1 MSKRPNPTR
10 ADLLAL
16 LGAQPETSVA
26 AICRSYLSRR
36 RELLASDPD
45 HRRPEVARLDD
56 AFTRLR
62 AATDLESRLDDY
74 PCAEVKIGVEDTTV
88 VVRSAP
94 AGTAS
99 GEFPFPGV
107 ERVHVLTAFN
117 PRSRRLRPHENANRQ
132 RALAGRVAT
141 TGLPSWPAVGGG
153 RQAQTSIAVA
163 GLTRAR
169 ARALG
174 AEFEQDAVVEWTPT
188 AWSVVPCDELVAP
201 REFGWRSSRLT
212 KPLPDPAAAA
222 RRAEAAAAA
231 DRAAT
236 DVRTATADGLP
247 STDEARPAD
256 EETGPVSDA
265 HEILVADAVRAL
277 AAEEAETAAIAR
289 ARELTAA
296 TPAAGTATDTTAT
309 TDTPMVT
316 GGPAAETGTDGSGG
330 PAAGGAPAPRK
341 ADPAAG
347 GATPDPH
354 DLPASHGGNG
364 E

>member
-1 MSKRPNPTR
+1 VSKRPNPNR

-36 RELLASDPD
+36 QELLATDPD

-62 AATDLESRLDDY
+62 AATDLESRLADY
-74 PCAEVKIGVEDTTV
+74 PSAEVKIGVEDTTV

-94 AGTAS
+94 AGTTS

-141 TGLPSWPAVGGG
+141 TGLPSWPAAGGG

-188 AWSVVPCDELVAP
+188 ALSVVPCDELVAP

-212 KPLPDPAAAA
+212 KPLPNPAAAA
-222 RRAEAAAAA
+222 RRAEATAEAARAA
-231 DRAAT
+231 HAATDPRTADTDRLPATGEARAAT
-236 DVRTATADGLP
+236 DGP
-247 STDEARPAD
+247 GPA
-256 EETGPVSDA
+256 SDA
-265 HEILVADAVRAL
+265 HELLVADAVLAL
-277 AAEEAETAAIAR
+277 AAEESETAAIAR

-296 TPAAGTATDTTAT
+296 TPTEDSGVTANGTAA
-309 TDTPMVT
+309 
-316 GGPAAETGTDGSGG
+316 GG
-330 PAAGGAPAPRK
+330 PAAGGPPAPRK

>member
-1 MSKRPNPTR
+1 MRPNPTR

-26 AICRSYLSRR
+26 AVCRSYLTRR
-36 RELLASDPD
+36 RELLARDPD

-62 AATDLESRLDDY
+62 AATDLESRLDEY
-74 PCAEVKIGVEDTTV
+74 PCAEVKIGVDDATV
-88 VVRSAP
+88 VVREAP

-153 RQAQTSIAVA
+153 RQTQTSIAVA

-174 AEFEQDAVVEWTPT
+174 AEFEQDAVLEWTPT

-201 REFGWRSSRLT
+201 RELGWRSSRVA
-212 KPLPDPAAAA
+212 KALPDPAAAGRRASAAADAAKAA
-222 RRAEAAAAA
+222 RAKAEPAKDARAEATRAEGAEAEARADEAAHRAAAEQA
-231 DRAAT
+231 GAIS
-236 DVRTATADGLP
+236 P
-247 STDEARPAD
+247 
-256 EETGPVSDA
+256 A

-277 AAEEAETAAIAR
+277 AAQEAETAAIAR

-296 TPAAGTATDTTAT
+296 TPVADTGAAADTSV
-309 TDTPMVT
+309 PK
-316 GGPAAETGTDGSGG
+316 GGPAA
-330 PAAGGAPAPRK
+330 PRK
-341 ADPAAG
+341 AGPAAG

-354 DLPASHGGNG
+354 DLPAPHGGNG